1 MGGAAASFSGRDAMG
16 ACGAL
21 DKGMSVPIRRL
32 SVLQM
37 GTHNMRRDCGYS
49 MLQNAQFIL

>member
-1 MGGAAASFSGRDAMG
+1 MG

-32 SVLQM
+32 SVCPVLNA
-37 GTHNMRRDCGYS
+37 GCTVTGYLDKLAAS
-49 MLQNAQFIL
+49 FLWVTYLADGGAQHAP